1 MTTATPLRRRGS
13 AATVVAE
20 LRRRGELWEP
30 APGLLGL
37 RGDAQAL
44 HQSLQQA
51 LGRLARAERA
61 DEWTVPAALPLA
73 VLQRAEYF
81 ASFPQWLTL
90 ASHLGDDRAAL
101 GRVAMAKDEAAVRDA
116 LAAPRAPAAALPP
129 AVCYHV
135 YAALAGTTLPRTV
148 QHSAQGCCWRHEG
161 DRHEPLARGWSFT
174 MREVVCLGAA
184 DETEAFRLRARAR
197 ALGLAGRLGLR
208 PEIVVATDPFFAPS
222 ARGRALLQRL
232 RALKHELLLPIGD
245 GRTVAAA
252 SFNHHDDFFGRAFA
266 LHAPDGS
273 PAATACA
280 AFGVERWMLALLVEH
295 GTDARAWPVVE
306 GVTSDE

>member
-1 MTTATPLRRRGS
+1 MTTTPPLRHRS

-30 APGLLGL
+30 AAGLLGL
-37 RGDAQAL
+37 RGDVRAL
-44 HQSLQQA
+44 HESLQRA
-51 LGRLARAERA
+51 LGRLARVERA

-101 GRVAMAKDEAAVRDA
+101 GRVAMAKEEGALRDT

-135 YAALAGTTLPRTV
+135 YAALAGTTLDGTV

-174 MREVVCLGAA
+174 MREAVCLGTA
-184 DETEAFRLRARAR
+184 DEAERFRGRARER
-197 ALGLAGRLGLR
+197 AVRFAERLGLR
-208 PEIVVATDPFFAPS
+208 PEVVAATDPFFAPS

-266 LHAPDGS
+266 LRLPDGS
-273 PAATACA
+273 TAATACA

-295 GTDARAWPVVE
+295 GVDSRAWPDVDRHP
-306 GVTSDE
+306 GDA